1 MLLILENLRRGS
13 DDNVFLIESWGG
25 GGVGGMVM
33 SLNNN
38 TILRF
43 TDAEDQMPI
52 ITVNASLTRAVTPQD
67 LTGGLHNVK

>member
-1 MLLILENLRRGS
+1 
-13 DDNVFLIESWGG
+13 
-25 GGVGGMVM
+25 MVM

-67 LTGGLHNVK
+67 LTGGLHNVKLKKSQETLM